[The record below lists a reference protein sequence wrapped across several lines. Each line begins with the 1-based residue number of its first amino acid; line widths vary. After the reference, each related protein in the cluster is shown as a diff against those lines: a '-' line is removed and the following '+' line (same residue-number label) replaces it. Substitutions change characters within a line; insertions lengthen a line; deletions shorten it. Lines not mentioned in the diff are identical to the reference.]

1 MNELPVLV
9 IGGGPVGLAAAA
21 HLHHRGIRSVV
32 LEAGDSV
39 GSSILE
45 WGHVRLFSPWRY
57 NVDRV
62 AAQLLE
68 GWDAPDPEELPTGR
82 DLVDRYLR
90 PLARRLDVRV
100 GARVTAISRANMD
113 KVRTRDRAAAPFVVR
128 IGDED
133 MLARAV
139 IDASG
144 TWRTPNP
151 LGASGLPVLGE
162 ARFASRIFYGIPN
175 VHHADGT
182 TLVVGAG
189 HSAANSILALAAMRA
204 SVVWMTRSDD
214 AKRVLGGGAADGLPA
229 RSKLGTDLRSLIDK
243 KAVKWISG
251 FAIREL
257 RDDNGKLVVIGMQ
270 RGVERAVRG
279 IDTII
284 AATGQRPDLSI
295 TRELRLAIDPW
306 LECSEK
312 LGPLIDPNEHSCG
325 TVRPHGAIE
334 LAHPE
339 PGFYTI
345 GSKSYGRAPTFL
357 LATGYEQA
365 RSVAA
370 MIAGDREAAMRVE
383 LDLPETGVC
392 NVGEAGCCA

>member
-1 MNELPVLV
+1 MEDLPVVV
-9 IGGGPVGLAAAA
+9 IGAGPVGLAAAA
-21 HLHHRGIRSVV
+21 HLRQRGIRNIV

-39 GSSILE
+39 GASILE

-57 NVDRV
+57 NIDR
-62 AAQLLE
+62 AAAKLLE
-68 GWDAPDPEELPTGR
+68 GWDPPDPEQLPLGR
-82 DLVDRYLR
+82 ELVDRYLR
-90 PLARRLDVRV
+90 PLARHLDVRLS
-100 GARVTAISRANMD
+100 ARVVAISRVSTD
-113 KVRTRDRAAAPFVVR
+113 KVRTRARAASPFVLRV
-128 IGDED
+128 GDEEL
-133 MLARAV
+133 LARAV

-151 LGASGLPVLGE
+151 LGASGLPAIGE
-162 ARFASRIFYGIPN
+162 SRVASRVLYGIPN
-175 VHHADGT
+175 VEHADGT

-189 HSAANSILALAAMRA
+189 HSAANSILSLAAIGA
-204 SVVWMTRSDD
+204 NVVWMTRSDD
-214 AKRVLGGGAADGLPA
+214 AKRVLGDGAADGLPA
-229 RSKLGTDLRSLIDK
+229 RGKLGTDLRSLINK

-251 FAIREL
+251 FSIREL
-257 RDDNGKLVVIGMQ
+257 RDDQGKIAVLGTQ

-295 TRELRLAIDPW
+295 TRELRLALDPW
-306 LECSEK
+306 LECAEK

-370 MIAGDREAAMRVE
+370 MIAGDRAAAMRVE

-392 NVGEAGCCA
+392 EVGEAGCCA